1 MKRGHKNVIGTGEN
15 MWSLWVCFLMSLK
28 IKKVA
33 SKTLRQMTLKH
44 NTAFEEQKCHTTMD
58 RNFCK

>member
-44 NTAFEEQKCHTTMD
+44 NTAFEE
-58 RNFCK
+58 